1 MGLCPNINL
10 PEYKKL
16 VAAKGEREALYLW
29 AKYNGDIPAIELSD
43 APIDDGFG
51 TTEVK
56 LEPKTLSDKQSYDVI
71 QEMTFLM
78 LNQLIST
85 DQNLFNIEKIN
96 AEELYKDLKIGVLR
110 SVQSEANAFYN
121 VLNGEQKLTKSQEE
135 ILKGYIESNKQL
147 QIDILVDWPR
157 IEAKH
162 KEFIRAYDVQFDEN
176 DTLQLND
183 ENRIRESNRF
193 DATKIDNFRKA
204 NVAIKLL
211 LASNPIVDKTGKAV
225 RSTIN
230 GHLLIPSSR
239 TFGTLMNK
247 LHTSRSVEE
256 MLERLRSIAKEDPSY
271 KMLYTRLTRRPVT
284 DSGVDLSKITTTH
297 GIQLI
302 SGLWKTFKKQN
313 ADVKNV
319 FILENGEVVVAD
331 ASLSTAALQLRANY
345 INNISTISKADKGF
359 FKYIEGKYV
368 ADTKKVSQVNLT
380 GPTQM
385 IKFLSTLGIPFSRS
399 EYDQLEDSNKAQFR
413 ETVSGIK
420 QSILTSP
427 EISIFSKKTL
437 SINKRLLEL
446 GVLQSAASNP
456 EFSSTYF
463 NLSGERV
470 QSYIGINAV
479 SELHDMLSS
488 INKLS
493 ELAGTQFEYL
503 LTDSFAEGS
512 NLLKRM
518 FAEDGEKKQGANKF
532 LKGGYV
538 GGIINEQKNRETS
551 SGRLTSRQRL
561 IQELNLNREGQYINL
576 VPGDASIEHML
587 YMGNAVTATSVA
599 RGLDDIAEIF
609 KGYFLS
615 ELKLSRED
623 RPVVS
628 GRDNKD
634 LRFFKG
640 ILGEELHND
649 IINIEGT
656 AEEVYKPNE
665 VKINNAIFN
674 FIKKDVQRVVEYLQ
688 KFNLI
693 FEGDTSVVVEGVSG
707 LANINKKQFSRE
719 MIAMSVNYMI
729 ANIEMHKLLYS
740 DPYQYKDELKR
751 IKSFLSPRQALVSNS
766 PQMNVAYN
774 NIWNDGYNKDDIGY
788 TNFTQ
793 DYFKTASHKDVLGVI
808 DLPGYGQ
815 FEETDGG
822 GITIF
827 KAHRNFRI
835 RTADWNENEEK
846 QYRYEV
852 AWEKRDK
859 NLDISPEEQKLLKE
873 GNPKVKSAFTPSKP
887 ITSGSKLDK
896 NGNPSSYNNIVL
908 DKFSL
913 YPLSYRVM
921 KELGADNGVR
931 LYNKMQKENVD
942 YMVFD
947 SGRKV
952 GAENS
957 HDTYVESTQQPSE
970 VEVTTAGS
978 KYKEGDVVT
987 IKNIKYKLIKSKTT
1001 LTSILRKKY
1010 ESKFGEFDELNEDQF
1025 FAMISKTAEDS
1036 SSLSP
1041 MELQDVLDIQL
1052 SIENKGKVYNL
1063 TPLNEFDP
1071 DTNPEGAMPIFD
1083 VVDNLLPD
1091 IVDKPTQ
1098 QTDKGVAAFNDA
1110 EYESIVNVPFSIIS
1124 LQSDVPSKEKAL
1136 VTRGSQVTK
1145 LITMDYMDNGVPFD
1159 YKGGFAK
1166 WVTLSKDEKKVS
1178 SDIFREISKNQELLE
1193 EMTNEGYQTILR
1205 RLGIVEKNG
1214 EFEIED
1220 RSEAAKTLRDEIF
1233 KRETNDN
1240 VSDALKAFLDG
1251 KSDLEATPVYQI
1263 VRNILYS
1270 IVDKQIVSPKISGGQ
1285 KVQISSA
1292 LFESNRIA
1300 KTKINGKEGYTSDI
1314 LKFYEKDGE
1323 RVMEVMVGR
1332 WFKSDMSDAALL
1344 EYLNTTDEGKKI
1356 LSGLAFRIPTQAQ
1369 NSIDAI
1375 RIKKFLPEEFGDS
1388 VVVPAAIV
1396 EKVGSDFDID
1406 KLSMYLKNVFYQDG
1420 KLKLVPY
1427 FGMGKEARDK
1437 FSQMFDKGKL
1447 LNDKQKD
1454 ALGRLLTDFEAGE
1467 RKIEPDEQLNS
1478 LLSKL
1483 GISPEKDVLEDFT
1496 TMLKELGLKDA
1507 IVNTLYKKSLENE
1520 FIQSSENLVT
1530 NKENFKRLITPN
1542 DATQLED
1549 ISKTIVEKVIG
1560 ETFDYKNV
1568 ANLLDR
1574 RFMSRLRQAFVSGKQ
1589 AIGIAA
1595 VNQTNHSLN
1604 QRSAVY
1610 VNYDKLNNLPPE
1622 DRAFLGD
1629 ARIKFSNYNKVRIEN
1644 KEYPSLS
1651 GVTNSDKQLISN
1663 ILSQFIDGYVD
1674 ISKGP
1679 WIMEMG
1685 ATPNVAS
1692 TFMFLVKVGVPVDE
1706 VAYFMNQPIIRNYL
1720 QKIENKGYKFLF
1732 IDDIIDETIDEYGG
1746 LSAVQENKLPLSIP
1760 NKTTLLD
1767 KLGKSE
1773 LNSEEK
1779 LQQIFM
1785 LKEFLKYSKMANQ
1798 LYTVTQGT
1806 NWDTSNFNDPLL
1818 IFKKNLQQ
1826 VKAQN
1831 SLISSSDDI
1840 LENSYIGNLAE
1851 KLNDVRDGLSEFLLS
1866 DRGNVRNVLQQ
1877 VLMPYVD
1884 LPNRAFVKVARKA
1897 VTNLFDFAV
1906 QTDQKLNNEIKDL
1919 LLDSK
1924 GVGSEVVSFI
1934 DGIKKNEEHDLYNN
1948 DIINILEVVSS
1959 PRAGNTPTNLKL
1971 ANRDNK
1977 VYDQNNIIYS
1987 FRVLKEYLKGR
1998 SDLYNKIVKLAVL
2011 QSGLSNSPIS
2021 FTSLLPYED
2030 FSNIYNKTLSKME
2043 NLGNLQ
2049 NFHDLGMFQRNNW
2062 KDRDIVPSVSLRALQ
2077 DKKKNLYYPS
2087 LEFYGYNNLRS
2098 AMKDRTFPKI
2108 VSDRR
2113 NDGKDYKV
2121 FSYIDL
2127 DISTEER
2134 QKMRKANNYDYIIK
2148 GLFKKVRDGKDGMGD
2163 PVFTYDSNG
2172 NPYFVYKA
2180 VNALGDSFRANEFYD
2195 VATKSV
2201 IDNGM
2206 LIVDNEVQDAQIVPL
2221 VVKTSKDYYNKVEE
2235 GELVITIKGNKI
2247 TVNNRSF
2254 AVSMITYETLT
2265 GRLGYTPEQ
2274 AGEIINAKCKG

>member
-599 RGLDDIAEIF
+599 RGMDDIAEIF